1 MKNITISMNEKLW
14 ERFKIKCVLNG
25 LTIKQVAEEL
35 LGNWAKQEQV
45 GTAEDWKKFEEWNA
59 EKKAL
64 IRGENRKKGR

>member
-1 MKNITISMNEKLW
+1 M
-14 ERFKIKCVLNG
+14 NG

-45 GTAEDWKKFEEWNA
+45 GTAEDWKKFKEWNA